1 MTHGENLILHS
12 QLRTAIALQVKD
24 GPCEID
30 MLSWMS
36 RAALELIGQGGL
48 GTFIDPLDGDPRS
61 ITAYGQSIKNLM

>member
-1 MTHGENLILHS
+1 MLSVDALFLFF
-12 QLRTAIALQVKD
+12 QLRNAIALQTKD
-24 GPCEID
+24 GPREID
-30 MLSWMS
+30 LLNWMS